1 MQRHKYTYWTTEELQ
16 TLRILRF
23 VEGLPY
29 NEIGIA
35 LNRNWQSCYNAVH
48 KYFKKE
54 LEDYKNYKK
63 LLEEFKDTLSKEERP
78 KIIIIDELELIYES
92 AEKGIKRAAIAK
104 RLGIKIP
111 SVDYAIRIKK
121 NRLRAK

>member
-35 LNRNWQSCYNAVH
+35 
-48 KYFKKE
+48 
-54 LEDYKNYKK
+54 
-63 LLEEFKDTLSKEERP
+63 
-78 KIIIIDELELIYES
+78 
-92 AEKGIKRAAIAK
+92 K

-111 SVDYAIRIKK
+111 AVDYAIHIKK
-121 NRLRAK
+121 KSFKG

>member
-29 NEIGIA
+29 NEVGIA
-35 LNRNWQSCYNAVH
+35 LNRNWQSCCNAVH

-54 LEDYKNYKK
+54 LEDYKNKK
-63 LLEEFKDTLSKEERP
+63 KCKEELVY
-78 KIIIIDELELIYES
+78 EL

-111 SVDYAIRIKK
+111 AVDYAIHIKK
-121 NRLRAK
+121 KSFKG

>member
-29 NEIGIA
+29 NEVGIA
-35 LNRNWQSCYNAVH
+35 LNRNWQSCCNAVH

-54 LEDYKNYKK
+54 LEDYK
-63 LLEEFKDTLSKEERP
+63 
-78 KIIIIDELELIYES
+78 
-92 AEKGIKRAAIAK
+92 RAAIAK
-104 RLGIKIP
+104 RLGLKIP
-111 SVDYAIRIKK
+111 AVDYAIHKK

>member
-35 LNRNWQSCYNAVH
+35 LNRNWQSCCNAVH

-54 LEDYKNYKK
+54 LGNPVAMQFISISKKN
-63 LLEEFKDTLSKEERP
+63 L
-78 KIIIIDELELIYES
+78 KII
-92 AEKGIKRAAIAK
+92 KTRKN
-104 RLGIKIP
+104 
-111 SVDYAIRIKK
+111 VKK
-121 NRLRAK
+121 NLFMNWQKKELKERLLLKDWE

>member
-35 LNRNWQSCYNAVH
+35 LNRNWQSCCNAVH

-54 LEDYKNYKK
+54 L
-63 LLEEFKDTLSKEERP
+63 
-78 KIIIIDELELIYES
+78 
-92 AEKGIKRAAIAK
+92 
-104 RLGIKIP
+104 
-111 SVDYAIRIKK
+111 
-121 NRLRAK
+121 

>member
-35 LNRNWQSCYNAVH
+35 LNR
-48 KYFKKE
+48 
-54 LEDYKNYKK
+54 K
-63 LLEEFKDTLSKEERP
+63 L
-78 KIIIIDELELIYES
+78 

-111 SVDYAIRIKK
+111 AVDYVIHIKK